1 MMNTPIRI
9 SIFEDNNNLRQ
20 SLTQL
25 FAYEKDFALCGAF
38 PDCSFLE
45 SHIPDYLPEV
55 VLMDI
60 DMPGMNGIDGLKKIL
75 CMQPETII
83 VMFTIFEDEEKIF
96 DAICAGAKGYI
107 LKKTSNEK
115 LLDALRDIYNGGSYM
130 TPVIARKV
138 LQMFSRPQQPIINE
152 YNLSDREKE
161 VLKLLVEGYSYKM
174 IAAKC
179 EVTHDTVRHHI
190 KNIYNKL
197 QVNSNVEAVKKAM
210 VKKIV

>member
-1 MMNTPIRI
+1 MNIPIRI
-9 SIFEDNNNLRQ
+9 SVFEDNSNLRQ

-25 FAYEKDFALCGAF
+25 FTYEKDFALCGTF
-38 PDCSFLE
+38 PDCNVIE
-45 SHIPDYLPEV
+45 KHIPNYLPEMI
-55 VLMDI
+55 LMDI
-60 DMPGMNGIDGLKKIL
+60 DMPGINGIEGLKKVLAIA
-75 CMQPETII
+75 PETII
-83 VMFTIFEDEEKIF
+83 VMFTIFEDEDKIF

-107 LKKTSNEK
+107 LKKTNNEK
-115 LLDALRDIYNGGSYM
+115 LLEALKDIYNGGSYM

-138 LQMFSRPQQPIINE
+138 LQMFCKPPQAINNE

-190 KNIYNKL
+190 KNIYQKL
-197 QVNSNVEAVKKAM
+197 KVNSNVEAVKKAM
-210 VKKIV
+210 IKKLV